1 MSESADNRVIHGRI
15 PLILYAIACL
25 LPPLRSEDSLGI
37 SALLMGW
44 MGMFGHI
51 PIFLAWLANFS
62 FFLTLVLPVRQRPFR
77 ILLSFLSI
85 LLGLCFLRVEEIPV
99 SEGGQTESVDPGWAF
114 FVWMTA
120 FFWLFF
126 ETVIYKKAASG

>member
-1 MSESADNRVIHGRI
+1 MSESAKGSVVQGRI
-15 PLILYAIACL
+15 PLILYAVACL
-25 LPPLRSEDSLGI
+25 LPPVRGEDSLGI

-51 PIFLAWLANFS
+51 PIFLTWLANIS
-62 FFLTLVLPVRQRPFR
+62 FFLALILPARQRPVR
-77 ILLSFLSI
+77 ILFSLLSI
-85 LLGLCFLRVEEIPV
+85 LLGLCFLRVKEIPV
-99 SEGGQTESVDPGWAF
+99 SEGGQTETVDPGWAF

-126 ETVIYKKAASG
+126 ETVIYKKAASE